1 MIKIDKR
8 AFYFCYKLKQVDI
21 KNDSNLQIIE
31 KEAFAYSSIESI
43 SISANI
49 KELKEGCFKETSKLN
64 KIKVSPYNQFYK
76 IYENNF
82 ILSKSSPKKEFYDTL
97 VFSTRDIESVIIP
110 DFIEIIA
117 KYAFNGCKKLRNIEI
132 PVNSKLQI
140 IESNAFSSSSIEK
153 IILPYHLKKICRHSF
168 AFCSKLQNVEIHS
181 NSQLQIIEMEAFHH
195 SNIEIISFPTSLPEL
210 QEGWCIQTQQL
221 AKINIMQNNNN
232 YVIYDSKFVLG

>member
-64 KIKVSPYNQFYK
+64 KINVSPYNQFYK
-76 IYENNF
+76 IYDNNF

-97 VFSTRDIESVIIP
+97 VLSTRDIESVIIP

-132 PVNSKLQI
+132 PMNSKLLI

-168 AFCSKLQNVEIHS
+168 AFCNKLQNVVIHS
-181 NSQLQIIEMEAFHH
+181 NSQLQIMK
-195 SNIEIISFPTSLPEL
+195 
-210 QEGWCIQTQQL
+210 
-221 AKINIMQNNNN
+221 KINM
-232 YVIYDSKFVLG
+232 